1 MVSSTKAAN
10 SLTIQNASSSA
21 YSLKLMTIVMLVF
34 LPLVLVYQGWT
45 YYVFRRRVTTA
56 DLGD

>member
-1 MVSSTKAAN
+1 
-10 SLTIQNASSSA
+10 
-21 YSLKLMTIVMLVF
+21 MTIVMLVF

-45 YYVFRRRVTTA
+45 YYVFRRRVTSA